1 MNNENFRAE
10 ETDNEKDFVQTPRS
24 SELSAV
30 QKRVSKNSKTSRV
43 SSIVET
49 LKSEAGVRDFS
60 KFFKTRYTGNG
71 QKPENFYVFLN
82 FNFFLKVQICIAPQ
96 TGCMSSYFLIE

>member
-60 KFFKTRYTGNG
+60 KFFQTRYTVKN
-71 QKPENFYVFLN
+71 QKQNIFGVFRVLTSIN
-82 FNFFLKVQICIAPQ
+82 N
-96 TGCMSSYFLIE
+96 

>member
-10 ETDNEKDFVQTPRS
+10 ETDNEKDFVPTPRS

-30 QKRVSKNSKTSRV
+30 QKRVSKTSKTSRV

-49 LKSEAGVRDFS
+49 LKSEAGVRDFLIFVRLVTLES
-60 KFFKTRYTGNG
+60 FD
-71 QKPENFYVFLN
+71 VFQN
-82 FNFFLKVQICIAPQ
+82 FNLHKRVQR
-96 TGCMSSYFLIE
+96 CMASIL

>member
-49 LKSEAGVRDFS
+49 LKSEAGVRDFFLILLNSLHRKWS
-60 KFFKTRYTGNG
+60 KTAKFLRF
-71 QKPENFYVFLN
+71 FLN
-82 FNFFLKVQICIAPQ
+82 FNFFKKVQTCIA
-96 TGCMSSYFLIE
+96 SIE